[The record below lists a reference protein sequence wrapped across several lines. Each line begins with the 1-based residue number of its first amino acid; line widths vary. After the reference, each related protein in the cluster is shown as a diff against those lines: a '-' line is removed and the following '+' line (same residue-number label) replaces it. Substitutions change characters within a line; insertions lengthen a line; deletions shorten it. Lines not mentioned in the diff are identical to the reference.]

1 MLHDIHSKE
10 PCSQLLLH
18 NQLDATKA
26 TASQPTIPTIPVPS
40 DIAPHLPLQYG
51 SPETAMIL
59 AVAVLIRSVAMLI
72 QVLLQA
78 KGRQSEPEA
87 GSQ

>member
-10 PCSQLLLH
+10 PCSPLLPH
-18 NQLDATKA
+18 NQLDATK
-26 TASQPTIPTIPVPS
+26 TTVGEPTIPTIAVPS
-40 DIAPHLPLQYG
+40 DIDPHLPLQYS

-78 KGRQSEPEA
+78 KHRQSEPEA
-87 GSQ
+87 GSH

>member
-10 PCSQLLLH
+10 PCGQLLPH

-26 TASQPTIPTIPVPS
+26 TASEPTISTIPVPS
-40 DIAPHLPLQYG
+40 DIDPHLPLQYG

-59 AVAVLIRSVAMLI
+59 SVAVLIRSVAMLI
-72 QVLLQA
+72 QVLVQA
-78 KGRQSEPEA
+78 KGRKSEPEV